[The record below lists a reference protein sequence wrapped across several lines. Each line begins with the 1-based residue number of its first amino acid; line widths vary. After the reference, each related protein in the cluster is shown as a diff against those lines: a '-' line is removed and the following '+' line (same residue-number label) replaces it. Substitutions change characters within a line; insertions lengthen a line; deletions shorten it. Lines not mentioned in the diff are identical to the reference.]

1 MSHTHYII
9 GILLAGILSLTGW
22 FLVLFRLDPFSS
34 TNIALILFFVSL
46 FFALASF
53 FTVIGYYLRVFFNKN
68 EIYYAH
74 ILISLREGI
83 LFGFFV
89 CITLIFQI
97 IRVLTWWNLLLL
109 FLAIMLLEV
118 YFLSRGNNP

>member
-9 GILLAGILSLTGW
+9 GILLAGILSLIGW

>member
-9 GILLAGILSLTGW
+9 GILLAGILSLIGW

-53 FTVIGYYLRVFFNKN
+53 FTVMGYYLRVFFNKN

-89 CITLIFQI
+89 CIALIFQI
-97 IRVLTWWNLLLL
+97 LRVLTWWNLLLL

-118 YFLSRGNNP
+118 YFLSRNQTP